1 MESDVNAKVLVSL
14 TVPAALIGT
23 VLWRLIFSMA
33 DVKIRHR
40 IPIPSQMSI
49 GDDCGYRD
57 ESLLFKTNSDA
68 ASAPARASEKNQAMD
83 RLMAGRGMAPGDF
96 SALMRRLHAD

>member
-1 MESDVNAKVLVSL
+1 
-14 TVPAALIGT
+14 
-23 VLWRLIFSMA
+23 
-33 DVKIRHR
+33 
-40 IPIPSQMSI
+40 MSI

-68 ASAPARASEKNQAMD
+68 ASALARASEKNQAMD